1 MNKKTLV
8 LCACV
13 AMVFASTAMA
23 QSVIWCDVRANS
35 IAANPASNANLNAI
49 TGTLGGN
56 QPFVFDNVN
65 GGRKGGGQTLYL
77 EPVRVAGV
85 GALHTDFPT
94 SFPNAVGINTL
105 NGLGM
110 DGNRSNGDIWVYMDV
125 NDDLSGTGDV
135 ISSLGLDVVVTP
147 PATPRNT
154 MTTTFEMLNDGSVF
168 NQVTPAASGPWNSK
182 IDTFN
187 AGGANKAVRVPV
199 EAGPTYNAA
208 LGIQPR
214 PSGLTDMP
222 YRVGRIGVQAGT
234 FGCVGRTATY
244 RAQSTYEIRLKA
256 NNLLITR
263 VYNGAGDAVEMINYG
278 YDAVGAPEGPAISGN
293 DTVSMSALADATV
306 VIDIKGDFTGDG
318 RITGAD
324 AGGMGA
330 AAFSDSSDNQ
340 FQAYF
345 GDFTGDSRVT
355 GGDIGGYVL
364 ADSVDTPCP

>member
-8 LCACV
+8 LCACL

-35 IAANPASNANLNAI
+35 IATNPGTNANLNAI
-49 TGTLGGN
+49 TGGLGAN

-77 EPVRVAGV
+77 EPVRIAGV

-94 SFPNAVGINTL
+94 AFPNAVGINTL

-110 DGNRSNGDIWVYMDV
+110 DGDRSDGDIWVYMDV

-154 MTTTFEMLNDGSVF
+154 MTATFEMLNDGSVF
-168 NQVTPAASGPWNSK
+168 NQVTPAGSGPWNSK

-208 LGIQPR
+208 LGIEPR
-214 PSGLTDMP
+214 ASGLTDMP
-222 YRVGRIGVQAGT
+222 YRVGRIGVQAGIQNCT
-234 FGCVGRTATY
+234 KGVGY
-244 RAQSTYEIRLKA
+244 RNNSTYEIRLKA
-256 NNLLITR
+256 NNLLVTR
-263 VYNGAGDAVEMINYG
+263 VFNGAGDADEQINYG
-278 YDAVGAPEGPAISGN
+278 YDLAGAPEGPAISGN
-293 DTVSMSALADATV
+293 DTVSMSSLADATV
-306 VIDIKGDFTGDG
+306 VIDIKGDFNGDG
-318 RITGAD
+318 RINSGDLSQFTTAV
-324 AGGMGA
+324 A
-330 AAFSDSSDNQ
+330 DSSDNQ

-345 GDFTGDSRVT
+345 GDFSGDSRVT
-355 GGDIGGYVL
+355 SGDVANYL
-364 ADSVDTPCP
+364 FADTLDVPCP

>member
-35 IAANPASNANLNAI
+35 IATNPGTNANLNAI
-49 TGTLGGN
+49 TGGLGGN
-56 QPFVFDNVN
+56 QPFLFDNVN

-94 SFPNAVGINTL
+94 AFPNAVGINTL

-110 DGNRSNGDIWVYMDV
+110 DGDRSDGDIWVYMDV
-125 NDDLSGTGDV
+125 NDDASGTGDV

-154 MTTTFEMLNDGSVF
+154 MTATFEMMNDGSVF
-168 NQVTPAASGPWNSK
+168 NQVTPAGSGPWNSK

-256 NNLLITR
+256 NNLLVTR
-263 VYNGAGDAVEMINYG
+263 VFNGAGDAVEMINYG
-278 YDAVGAPEGPAISGN
+278 YDAAGAPEGPAISGN
-293 DTVSMSALADATV
+293 DTVSVSALADATV

-318 RITGAD
+318 RVTSAD
-324 AGGMGA
+324 AGPMGA
-330 AAFSDSSDNQ
+330 AAADTTDNQ
-340 FQAYF
+340 FQAFF
-345 GDFTGDSRVT
+345 GDFSGDSRVT
-355 GGDIGGYVL
+355 SADIGGFVT
-364 ADSVDTPCP
+364 ADAVDTPCP